1 MTATPRRRCP
11 VCHRRVKPTRGG
23 LIYGHWDSAHI
34 AVCPASWH
42 TYDITISGERHP
54 QPEWRLAA

>member
-11 VCHRRVKPTRGG
+11 VCYRRVKPTGHG
-23 LIYGHWDSAHI
+23 LIFGHWDSAHI

-42 TYDITISGERHP
+42 TYDITISTSIATLRAE
-54 QPEWRLAA
+54 AA